1 MSLPKEPRQ
10 KMINM
15 MYLVLTAMLALNVS
29 AEILNAFKTVNSSI
43 TNSNDVIAE
52 KNALTY
58 KSFDEKLKDPQTA
71 VNAQIWAP
79 KANVAKKLSSSL
91 YDEIESLKAKL
102 INESGPYEEDGKKK
116 FREDDLDAATRLMDE
131 QGEGKKLFSSLQQ
144 YKQQMISILKPE
156 EFSSSPLLQADVRAQ
171 KDAFAKEFP
180 LDLKI
185 PESQSGNA
193 KSGDDSKDWTT
204 NYFHMTPSI
213 AAMTILSKFQN
224 DIKNSESQMVDYCHK
239 KIGEV
244 KVVYDKFEAFAGTN
258 ATYLMP
264 GDELDITAG
273 IGSFSASA
281 KPDVYINGAHQTLN
295 TDGVAEF
302 KTKVDAAGEKSVE
315 VKIEYIKPDGSKD
328 HVTKMIKYTVG
339 LPSGASVF
347 LEKMNVVYIGVDNPI
362 TISGGSVGREKVHVT
377 FSSPGASLTN
387 TSGDHWVIKPTTQ
400 GMAELTVN
408 AAGKPFKFPLRVK
421 NLPLPAGF
429 VGAKK
434 GGSISSAEFKAIGG
448 LIARLEDSDFEAP
461 FKVVSYTMGAI
472 GGSIAQYKLANN
484 DGNRWTGIALS
495 IVQQSSPGTNI
506 FFDNIRVVGPDGKPR
521 EIAPMVFN
529 LK

>member
-43 TNSNDVIAE
+43 TNSNGVIAE
-52 KNALTY
+52 KNAVTY
-58 KSFDEKLKDPQTA
+58 KSFEDKLKDPQTA
-71 VNAQIWAP
+71 ANAQLWKP
-79 KANVAKKLSSSL
+79 KADEAKKLSSGL
-91 YDEIESLKAKL
+91 YNQIEELKTKL
-102 INESGPYEEDGKKK
+102 IAESGPYEEDGKKR
-116 FREDDLDAATRLMDE
+116 FREDDLDAATRLFDE
-131 QGEGKKLFSSLQQ
+131 QGEGKKLYASLKS
-144 YKQQMISILKPE
+144 YKQDMINILKPE
-156 EFSSSPLLQADVRAQ
+156 EFTASPLLQADVKNQ
-171 KDAFAKEFP
+171 KDAFTKQFP

-193 KSGDDSKDWTT
+193 LTGDDPRDWTT

-244 KVVYDKFEAFAGTN
+244 KVVFDQFQAIAQASSNYI
-258 ATYLMP
+258 MP
-264 GDELDITAG
+264 GDKETITAG
-273 IGSFSASA
+273 VGAFSAAA
-281 KPDVYINGAHQTLN
+281 KPKIYINGQLQPLTA
-295 TDGVAEF
+295 DGTAEF
-302 KTKVDAAGEKSVE
+302 STTAESPGEKMID
-315 VKIEYIKPDGSKD
+315 VKIEYIKPDGSTAVINKP
-328 HVTKMIKYTVG
+328 VKYTVG
-339 LPSGASVF
+339 MPSGASVF
-347 LEKMNVVYIGVDNPI
+347 LEKMNVVYIGVENPL
-362 TISGGSVGREKVHVT
+362 TISGGSVGREKVKVSFT
-377 FSSPGASLTN
+377 SPGASLTN

-400 GMAELTVN
+400 GMAKLIVN
-408 AAGKPFKFPLRVK
+408 ANGKPFEFPLRVK

-434 GGSISSAEFKAIGG
+434 GGGISSAEFKAIGG

-461 FKVVSYTMGAI
+461 FKVESYTMGAI
-472 GGSIAQYKLANN
+472 GGSIPQYNQATNQ
-484 DGNRWTGIALS
+484 GNRWTGQAAQ
-495 IVQQSSPGTNI
+495 IVAKAGPGTNI
-506 FFDNIRVVGPDGKPR
+506 FFDDIRVVGPDGKPR
-521 EIAPMVFN
+521 QIAPMVFS

>member
-1 MSLPKEPRQ
+1 MALPKEPRQ

-29 AEILNAFKTVNSSI
+29 AEILNAFKTVNNSI
-43 TNSNDVIAE
+43 TSSNAVIAE
-52 KNALTY
+52 KNDLTY
-58 KSFDEKLKDPQTA
+58 KSFEEKLKDPQTA
-71 VNAQIWAP
+71 ANAQIWAP
-79 KANVAKKLSSSL
+79 KANEAKKLSSSI
-91 YDEIESLKAKL
+91 YSEIEDLKTKL
-102 INESGPYEEDGKKK
+102 VANSGPYEEDGKKK
-116 FREDDLDAATRLMDE
+116 FREDDLDAPTRLLIE
-131 QGEGKKLFSSLQQ
+131 EGNGKKLYSDLMQ
-144 YKQQMISILKPE
+144 YKQEMINILKPE
-156 EFSSSPLLQADVRAQ
+156 EFTSSPLLQADVKNQ
-171 KDAFAKEFP
+171 KDAFTKQFP
-180 LDLKI
+180 LDLKV
-185 PESQSGNA
+185 PESQTGNN
-193 KSGDDSKDWTT
+193 KTGDDALDWTT

-273 IGSFSASA
+273 IGSFSAAA

-295 TDGVAEF
+295 TDGVAEY
-302 KTKVDAAGEKSVE
+302 KTKVESAGEKTVE
-315 VKIEYIKPDGSKD
+315 VKIEYFKPDGSKD
-328 HVTKMIKYTVG
+328 KVTKMIKYTVG

-362 TISGGSVGREKVHVT
+362 TISGGSVGREKVKVS

-387 TSGDHWVIKPTTQ
+387 TSGDHWVIKPTTP
-400 GMAELTVN
+400 GLAKLIVN
-408 AAGKPFKFPLRVK
+408 ANGKPFSFDLRVK

-429 VGAKK
+429 IGTKK
-434 GGSISSAEFKAIGG
+434 GGAIPASEFKAIGG

-472 GGSIAQYKLANN
+472 GGSINQYAQANN
-484 DGNRWTGIALS
+484 EGNRWNGAAGTL
-495 IVQQSSPGTNI
+495 VQRATPGTNI
-506 FFDNIRVVGPDGKPR
+506 FFDNIKVVGPDGKPR
-521 EIAPMVFN
+521 DIAPMVFT